1 MFWKTAVTDVFA
13 WLVRKQFTTTSVSS
27 LFVQGYFIKSYPKSN
42 YKNLLNGRA
51 KLTAFLT
58 LFLFISL
65 LAEKTDFSNQE
76 SGDNNN
82 IGNVFISPVIG
93 R

>member
-1 MFWKTAVTDVFA
+1 ME
-13 WLVRKQFTTTSVSS
+13 
-27 LFVQGYFIKSYPKSN
+27 G
-42 YKNLLNGRA
+42 

>member
-1 MFWKTAVTDVFA
+1 MFWKTAVTDVFV
-13 WLVRKQFTTTSVSS
+13 WLVKKQFTTTSVSS

-42 YKNLLNGRA
+42 YKNLLNGRG
-51 KLTAFLT
+51 KLPAFLT
-58 LFLFISL
+58 LFLFILL

-76 SGDNNN
+76 SRDNNN